1 MPDISS
7 NPLAPT
13 RFRLHLE
20 NARARNPL
28 FDLTPDAW
36 RIAAGRH
43 AALAAQ
49 VEVSIGW
56 DGDILDS
63 ALQEADGLL
72 AGPID
77 RARIAAA
84 PRLKWLHTTGAGV
97 DHLAPMDWLP
107 AHVVVTNSSGIHAD
121 KAEDYVSMALLMLH
135 TRMPRMI
142 ASQQAGAWE
151 PEHTYSIA
159 GRNAVIVGFGD
170 VGQAA
175 GRGAARLGLKVLA
188 VTRSG
193 KPGGASAMAA
203 EMVAVAD
210 LDALLPRADYLVI
223 ATPLTP
229 ETRNLI
235 DARRL
240 GLLPRGAGLI
250 NIGRA
255 PVVDYPALAAA
266 LANGA
271 LCGAMLDVF
280 ETEPLPAAAPWWNTP
295 NLIVTPHVSCDA
307 PDYIHR
313 VFDAWFGNF
322 GRWLAGTALANQV
335 SRGAGY

>member
-1 MPDISS
+1 MTSKPQL
-7 NPLAPT
+7 PA

-20 NARARNPL
+20 NARARDSQ
-28 FDLTPDAW
+28 FHLTAEAW
-36 RIAAGRH
+36 QVAAARH
-43 AALAAQ
+43 PALAAQ

-56 DGDILDS
+56 DGDILES
-63 ALQEADGLL
+63 ALREADGLL

-97 DHLAPMDWLP
+97 DHLVPMDWLP
-107 AHVVVTNSSGIHAD
+107 ARIKVTNSSGIHAD

-142 ASQQAGAWE
+142 ASQQAGNWR
-151 PEHTYSIA
+151 PEHTFSIA
-159 GRNAVIVGFGD
+159 GRTVVIVGFGD

-175 GRGAARLGLKVLA
+175 GRGAARLGLQVLA

-193 KPGGASAMAA
+193 RVVGAGAA
-203 EMVAVAD
+203 AGEMVAVAD
-210 LDALLPRADYLVI
+210 LDAVLPRADFLVI

-229 ETRNLI
+229 QTRKLI

-240 GLLPRGAGLI
+240 ALLPPGAGLI

-266 LANGA
+266 LGSGA

-280 ETEPLPAAAPWWNTP
+280 ETEPLPAGAPWWNTP

-307 PDYIHR
+307 PDYIQR
-313 VFDAWFGNF
+313 VFDVWFGNF
-322 GRWLAGTALANQV
+322 ARWVAGTALTNQV
-335 SRGAGY
+335 NRGAGY

>member
-1 MPDISS
+1 MVNLPSH
-7 NPLAPT
+7 PVPPA

-20 NARARNPL
+20 NARGRNSL
-28 FDLTPDAW
+28 FHLTPEAW
-36 RIAAGRH
+36 QVAAARH

-56 DGDILDS
+56 DGDILEG
-63 ALQEADGLL
+63 ALHEADGLI

-77 RARIAAA
+77 RPRIAAA
-84 PRLKWLHTTGAGV
+84 ARLKWLHTTGAGV
-97 DHLAPMDWLP
+97 DHLVPMDWLP
-107 AHVVVTNSSGIHAD
+107 AGVVVTNSSGIHAD

-142 ASQQAGAWE
+142 ASQHAGVWE

-159 GRNAVIVGFGD
+159 GKTVVIVGFGD

-193 KPGGASAMAA
+193 KTDGAAA
-203 EMVAVAD
+203 EVVATAQ
-210 LDALLPRADYLVI
+210 LDAVLPRADYLVI

-229 ETRNLI
+229 ATRNLI

-255 PVVDYPALAAA
+255 PVVDYPALADL
-266 LANGA
+266 LASDH

-280 ETEPLPAAAPWWNTP
+280 ETEPLPADAPWWNTP
-295 NLIVTPHVSCDA
+295 KLIVTPHVSCDA
-307 PDYIHR
+307 PDYIQR
-313 VFDAWFGNF
+313 VFDAWFANF
-322 GRWLAGTALANQV
+322 GRWVAGAELSNQV
-335 SRGAGY
+335 SRSAGY